1 LHNFTLVNMDTDSIS
16 ISKADKTY
24 ISKEE
29 RDQLLEEINSILPQ
43 MIRMDDDGFFDTV
56 IVLKAKNYI
65 LYDGNKIKIKGSALK
80 ASGKGDAEKGLI
92 KEFIDT
98 IIHVHDEAE
107 RYHKLLSIYARYV
120 QEAIFIDTQEE
131 MSRWTARKTISEKI
145 MTSERENEAKVRRAI
160 EGTDYV
166 EGDRVRVFFMPDD
179 SLCLIE
185 NFNGEYDRRKLLDK
199 IYKTV
204 LIFNTI
210 LPVKEMFPNYS
221 LKRNRVNLSTIY
233 GIEL

>member
-1 LHNFTLVNMDTDSIS
+1 MDTDSIS
-16 ISKADKTY
+16 ISKSDKAYMTPA
-24 ISKEE
+24 E
-29 RDQLLEEINSILPQ
+29 RFHLIEEINSILPQ

-65 LYDGNKIKIKGSALK
+65 LYDGVKIKIKGSALK
-80 ASGKGDAEKGLI
+80 ASGKGDAEKQII
-92 KEFIDT
+92 KDFIDV
-98 IIHVHDEAE
+98 IIHIHDEVE
-107 RYHKLLSIYARYV
+107 RNNKLVEIYNRYV

-185 NFNGEYDRRKLLDK
+185 NFKGEYDRRKLLDK

-210 LPVKEMFPNYS
+210 LPVKELFPNYS
-221 LKRNRVNLSTIY
+221 LKKNRVELNNRY